1 MDNKEANKK
10 AKKKAKIWFNQ
21 SFSEMYGVIEAIKYG
36 RLRDRIEIIV
46 SSKDIKQPFMALG
59 DLKLEE
65 PSWFGSMYVNVFA
78 HEVVTEEKVD
88 IMFPKMEIKS
98 IAKYKEVV
106 DWGKKVICNDIK
118 SIRKTDRKSTVYEE
132 MAKDE
137 LLSKFIPFYKL
148 ASSKKEF
155 TFGILNML
163 YNHRELVIKADKD
176 EGGDTARF
184 VKASVPEHY
193 DTFNVG
199 DKEKTISVSDA
210 ISSFGLM
217 EKDKDFIIMPKL
229 TDEISIDCY
238 IGKNLKK
245 PVITARKK
253 IGGRTQI
260 VTTGE
265 KYWHRT
271 NQGVTLEEMAVR
283 IGELLGLVDAPFNVQ
298 FMRQNDDWV
307 VTDVNPRVSG
317 GTYMVI
323 ECGLNIPEIA
333 IIDYL
338 SSSEEFRE
346 QFSKDMDDI
355 NIQLEQL
362 SFEKTV
368 SRVYRAVVLEDDVLR
383 TF

>member
-1 MDNKEANKK
+1 MANKEED
-10 AKKKAKIWFNQ
+10 KKAKIWFNQ

-65 PSWFGSMYVNVFA
+65 PIWYDSMYVNVFA
-78 HEVVTEEKVD
+78 HEVITEEKVD

-98 IAKYKEVV
+98 IAKYKEVSE
-106 DWGKKVICNDIK
+106 WGKKVICNDIK

-132 MAKDE
+132 MAADE
-137 LLSKFIPFYKL
+137 ILSKFIPFYKL

-155 TFGILNML
+155 ALGILNML
-163 YNHRELVIKADKD
+163 YSHRELVIKADKD
-176 EGGDTARF
+176 EGGDTVRF

-193 DTFNVG
+193 DTFNEG
-199 DKEKTISVSDA
+199 DKEKTISVEDA

-217 EKDKDFIIMPKL
+217 KKEKDFIIMPKL
-229 TDEISIDCY
+229 TNEVSIDCY

-245 PVITARKK
+245 PVVAARKK

-265 KYWHRT
+265 EHWHKT
-271 NQGVTLEEMAVR
+271 SQGVTLEEMAVR
-283 IGELLGLVDAPFNVQ
+283 IGEILGLVDAPFNVQ
-298 FMRQNDDWV
+298 FMRQSDGDWV

-338 SSSEEFRE
+338 ASSKDFGE
-346 QFSKDMDDI
+346 QFSKDIDDI
-355 NIQLEQL
+355 NLQLEHL
-362 SFEKTV
+362 NFEKTV
-368 SRVYRAVVLEDDVLR
+368 SRVYRAVVLENDVLR